1 MVQTA
6 QTAQLNIADLT
17 PLQRIYMWYII
28 DEDFE
33 IIDLD
38 EAVKIA
44 TLLRCCIISGV
55 TIENLLETATSITPL
70 LELSLPKV
78 PDHLQIINN
87 DIVVITD
94 MRNKIMADVENG
106 LWVDQN

>member
-1 MVQTA
+1 
-6 QTAQLNIADLT
+6 
-17 PLQRIYMWYII
+17 MWYII

-44 TLLRCCIISGV
+44 TLLRCCILSGV
-55 TIENLLETATSITPL
+55 TIETLLETATSITPDSPIL
-70 LELSLPKV
+70 AMSLPRV
-78 PDHLQIINN
+78 PEDEQQIINN